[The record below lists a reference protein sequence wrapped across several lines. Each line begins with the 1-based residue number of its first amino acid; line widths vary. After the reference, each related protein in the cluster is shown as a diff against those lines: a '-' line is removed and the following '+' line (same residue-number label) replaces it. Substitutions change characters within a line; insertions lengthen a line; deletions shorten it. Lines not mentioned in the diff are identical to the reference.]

1 MSIHMGRCM
10 AAMTERESQLEKVV
24 ETLLN
29 VVGME
34 DGQGATQKRDKSY
47 DYMKDAL
54 RNRSD
59 PIFTSKNTTR
69 ILFDKTIKIVD
80 KVHNQ
85 LTNKPNLKTLE
96 RLVDELISE
105 NRILKSNGE
114 KMAALFKGHVE
125 MLRATH
131 ELSNLRQL
139 TTTHESEPLTDMVVF
154 RQHSSNEEEEESDD
168 YETELDEIDVE
179 TLKYQNEMMKTTFT
193 FVRDMVWN
201 NSPGDRPVGLNSVD
215 VAYKLLEMVKSSDS
229 LIVST
234 AIDAVTSMDQF
245 KMMHQQVQSL
255 MALTTSIIATPPGS
269 RDASVSGD
277 QMILVLNEMQKR
289 MHELFMLQEE
299 RRGRLQEASI
309 ESGKREWNAKNGSV
323 ASLDIKTF
331 IVNARVRLN
340 DQIVWLLL
348 VTAIVVIMATYYQGY
363 RVANA
368 TTGLYDELTE
378 TAASYI
384 RRLNPDNDKGVW
396 AKISESFENLF
407 KGNEKFKAKN
417 TIDTYEKWFH
427 ESSIGVKLYDED
439 GNQVLEEEDD
449 VREVN
454 KRFKQQLLDVCS
466 ILEHVVMYS
475 D

>member
-1 MSIHMGRCM
+1 M
-10 AAMTERESQLEKVV
+10 APMTECESELAKVV

-29 VVGME
+29 VVGI
-34 DGQGATQKRDKSY
+34 QG
-47 DYMKDAL
+47 
-54 RNRSD
+54 SD
-59 PIFTSKNTTR
+59 PIKKRNESYTNMKNEVDTPLNRIDSRYESKKKTQD
-69 ILFDKTIKIVD
+69 LFRVIISLVD
-80 KVHNQ
+80 NIEDQVMS
-85 LTNKPNLKTLE
+85 KPKLKTLKE
-96 RLVDELISE
+96 LVNQLLDE
-105 NRILKSNGE
+105 NRMLKANDD
-114 KMAALFKGHVE
+114 KIAMLFKGRVE
-125 MLRATH
+125 VLRATH
-131 ELSNLRQL
+131 ELSKLKQL
-139 TTTHESEPLTDMVVF
+139 TTTHESEPSTDMVVF

-168 YETELDEIDVE
+168 YEMELDEIEVE
-179 TLKYQNEMMKTTFT
+179 TLKNQNEMMKTTLT

-201 NSPGDRPVGLNSVD
+201 NSPGGRPVGLNSAD

-229 LIVST
+229 LNVST

-245 KMMHQQVQSL
+245 NMMHQQFQSL
-255 MALTTSIIATPPGS
+255 MALTTSIIATPPDS

-277 QMILVLNEMQKR
+277 QMILVLSEIQKR

-363 RVANA
+363 RVADA
-368 TTGLYDELTE
+368 TTGLYGELTA
-378 TAASYI
+378 TAASFV
-384 RRLNPDNDKGVW
+384 RTFNVGNPDGVW
-396 AKISESFENLF
+396 AKISKSFEGLLNY
-407 KGNEKFKAKN
+407 GNMNVTAKN
-417 TIDTYEKWFH
+417 TTDVYEKWFH

-439 GNQVLEEEDD
+439 GNRLLEED

-454 KRFKQQLLDVCS
+454 KRYKQQLLDLCS